1 MKKMKKL
8 FINLVACIMLVAACF
23 SLTACGEDVRTVDL
37 TVSVYDYENKK
48 TEEVTLT
55 MDLYGHLAKGTVDAI
70 EEYLADGY
78 YDNALIYKLKSY
90 SKQIMLGDLK
100 YDAENGIVQNA
111 IKTEIKGEFAA
122 NGVKGTNLL
131 SKRGYVG
138 LWRTWYESD
147 GSYTTSSDAR
157 DSGRSTLFIPTDTLS
172 EYDGQMCIFAT
183 IDLESTANAD
193 ALKLIEA
200 AYSDDNVEEYVI
212 YYTGEF
218 DAEKATENYGLTY
231 KCVLA
236 EDFDEDEIED
246 LYKAEGREYVSF
258 NHYTVKLAVY
268 GEDLTP
274 AVKVVSAEVK

>member
-8 FINLVACIMLVAACF
+8 FINLVACLMLVVACV

-55 MDLYGHLAKGTVDAI
+55 MDLYGHLAKDTVDAI

-78 YDNALIYKLKSY
+78 YDGALIYKLASY

-100 YDAENGIVQNA
+100 YDAEDGIVQND
-111 IKTEIKGEFAA
+111 IKPELEGEFTA

-138 LWRTWYESD
+138 LWRTWYEAD

-157 DSGRSTLFIPTDTLS
+157 DSARSTMFLPTDTVA
-172 EYDGQMCIFAT
+172 EYDGQMCIFAS
-183 IDLESTANAD
+183 IDLENAANAD

-212 YYTGEF
+212 YYTGEY
-218 DAEKATENYGLTY
+218 DQEKADENYGLTY
-231 KCVLA
+231 NCV
-236 EDFDEDEIED
+236 EKDDFDEDEIED
-246 LYKAEGREYVSF
+246 LFKAEGTQYVSF

-274 AVKVVSAEVK
+274 AVKVVSASVK

>member
-8 FINLVACIMLVAACF
+8 FINLVACVMLVVACF

-55 MDLYGHLAKGTVDAI
+55 MDLYGHLAKDTVDAI
-70 EEYLADGY
+70 EGYLADGY
-78 YDNALIYKLKSY
+78 YNDAVFYQLKSY
-90 SKQIMLGDLK
+90 GKQIMLGDLK
-100 YDAENGIVQNA
+100 YDATNGLVQNA
-111 IKTEIKGEFAA
+111 IKPELDGEFTA

-157 DSGRSTLFIPTDTLS
+157 NSARSTMFIPTDTIS

-183 IDLESTANAD
+183 IDLEDANNAN
-193 ALKLIEA
+193 ALKLIES
-200 AYSDDNVEEYVI
+200 AYADANVEEFEI

-218 DAEKATENYGLTY
+218 NAEKVDENYGLTY
-231 KCVLA
+231 NCVA
-236 EDFDEDEIED
+236 KDDFDEEEIED
-246 LYKAEGREYVSF
+246 LFKAEGAQYVSF
-258 NHYTVKLAVY
+258 NHYTVKLAVF
-268 GEDLTP
+268 GEDNAP
-274 AVKVVSAEVK
+274 AVKVVSASVK